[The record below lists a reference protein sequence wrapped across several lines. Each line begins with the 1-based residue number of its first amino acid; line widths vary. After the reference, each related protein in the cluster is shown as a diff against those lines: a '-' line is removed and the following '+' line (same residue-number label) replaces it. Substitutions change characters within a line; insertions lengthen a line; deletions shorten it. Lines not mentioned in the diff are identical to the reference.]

1 MPVFMMAPRLS
12 LAAGSLTWLRAAQ
25 AIGGKDGVTMVFRMI
40 AGVAVA
46 GCMLAGTA
54 RAADGP
60 VGERHLSAMVQS
72 ATLRDAGHGAG
83 VRVTVWY
90 PAAKGA
96 KEKSIDLGPGG
107 QVFFREGASA
117 ADADFP
123 DRKLRPVILLSH
135 GFGGTA
141 GIMAWL
147 ALPLARAGYVVV
159 AVDHPGNN
167 GRDTMTAAGAT
178 LFWERAVDLA
188 AALKAAKADPVI
200 GPHLDNTNVG
210 LAGFSIGGF
219 TALVGAGARAAPAR
233 LFEFCAANPEDAIC
247 QPQKEFA
254 LSMAEAQALLASPE
268 FAGAAAR
275 AGENYRIPAVRGVF
289 AIAPAMVQEL
299 VPGSLSRLAMP
310 VAILLGDADKVV
322 PPSTNGLAA
331 AKAIPGAQVKVLPG
345 VGHYDFLGT
354 CTDAGR
360 AGSPLCA
367 ATVPQDRTHKAAID
381 MALAFF
387 GKTLGKP

>member
-1 MPVFMMAPRLS
+1 M
-12 LAAGSLTWLRAAQ
+12 AAGGAGNRR
-25 AIGGKDGVTMVFRMI
+25 KDGVRMIFRML

-46 GCMLAGTA
+46 GCVLGGAA
-54 RAADGP
+54 RAADAP

-72 ATLRDAGHGAG
+72 ATLRDAGHSAG

-96 KEKSIDLGPGG
+96 KAQRIDLGPGG

-117 ADADFP
+117 ADADFA
-123 DRKLRPVILLSH
+123 DRKLRPVVLLSH

-141 GIMAWL
+141 RMMAWF

-167 GRDTMTAAGAT
+167 GQDKMTAAGAA
-178 LFWERAVDLA
+178 LSWERAADLA

-210 LAGFSIGGF
+210 LAGFSMGGF
-219 TALVGAGARAAPAR
+219 TALVAAGARAAPAR
-233 LFEFCAANPEDAIC
+233 LFEFCAANPKDAIC

-254 LSMAEAQALLASPE
+254 LSMADAQALLASPA

-289 AIAPAMVQEL
+289 AMAPAMIEEL
-299 VPGSLSRLAMP
+299 VPGSLARLAMP
-310 VAILLGDADKVV
+310 VAILLGDADAVV

-331 AKAIPGAQVKVLPG
+331 ANAIPGAQLKVLPG

-354 CTDAGR
+354 CTEAGKR
-360 AGSPLCA
+360 GSPLCT
-367 ATVPQDRTHKAAID
+367 ATVPQDETHKAATG

-387 GKTLGKP
+387 GKTLGRP